1 MKVLIFAS
9 VVAVACGM
17 GLGEGEEKGVCLDP
31 KMMAAMCTYNSAIG
45 DKMTEAHDA
54 CEVESRRRQGRPGP
68 GKGGKGYNGKGK
80 ENKEEEE
87 TCGIDFEKISGFFSD
102 VWEAKACVL
111 RQVGWLDADDS
122 LNLGQLEEDLSSLP
136 AALSAGLADTQELC
150 MNRTSEVTLEGLFS
164 SEEFGASSEMDR
176 HSEPDCKPQ
185 VNPEQLMG
193 IEMNLQ
199 KLAFFRCV
207 HENFMDGCGNYILE
221 TAGQM
226 MMEQGVAASTPAP
239 ALV

>member
-1 MKVLIFAS
+1 LIIAS

-17 GLGEGEEKGVCLDP
+17 GMGDGEEKGLCLDP
-31 KMMAAMCTYNSAIG
+31 KMMAAMCSYNSAIG

-54 CEVESRRRQGRPGP
+54 CEVESRRRR
-68 GKGGKGYNGKGK
+68 GKDGKRGKGK
-80 ENKEEEE
+80 NGKDKGNDSGEEE

-111 RQVGWLDADDS
+111 RQVGWLDAEDS

-164 SEEFGASSEMDR
+164 SEEFGASSDMDR
-176 HSEPDCKPQ
+176 QSQPDCKPQ

-221 TAGQM
+221 TVGQM
-226 MMEQGVAASTPAP
+226 MMEQGVDGVTTAAP
-239 ALV
+239 